1 MRIFSIILSLNREFS
16 IKSFVT
22 KFRNE
27 CNFDF
32 LTGFYIISNL

>member
-16 IKSFVT
+16 IKSFIT
-22 KFRNE
+22 KFRNK

-32 LTGFYIISNL
+32 LTGFILV